1 MNTKQGVVITE
12 AKWLN
17 LNEGTKISSV
27 VLKVIVGEKAK
38 KNFMA
43 EIQNQKKNSR
53 KVK

>member
-1 MNTKQGVVITE
+1 MNTKQGVAITE

-38 KNFMA
+38 KNSW
-43 EIQNQKKNSR
+43 QKYKTKR
-53 KVK
+53 KTVEK